1 METFSILEAKA
12 QFSRLLELVAKGGSF
27 IISDNGKPVAM
38 VVPYDGATVH
48 SAEHFGDVKGQG
60 RAPASRSDADA
71 AGDAR
76 VERVLAFAVEI
87 YRSVEQARRFLDAP
101 HMMLAGSIPLQRARE
116 SDEGADSVISLLG
129 RAAYC

>member
-1 METFSILEAKA
+1 MS
-12 QFSRLLELVAKGGSF
+12 QLLDLVAKGGSF
-27 IISDNGKPVAM
+27 TISENGRPIAM
-38 VVPYDGATVH
+38 VVPYDGATGH
-48 SAEHFGDVKGQG
+48 SADRLGDVKGQG

-76 VERVLAFAVEI
+76 VERVLAFAAGI

-101 HMMLAGSIPLQRARE
+101 HMMLSGSIPIQLARE